1 MFSFINIFTALFATM
16 GPIKVLIVFAEKT
29 RHLDG
34 AVRRRIAVKAVIVAT
49 VVGLLFIFF
58 GQFLMQLFKFS
69 LGALTIAGGLILLL
83 FALQMVLSEEEHE
96 ETEYGVE
103 EAEKAAIYPLA
114 VPLMASPMGIVVLT
128 VASAT
133 KSVTDQQILD
143 LIVAFLIV
151 MAINLLALL
160 LEDRI
165 MHYISPEVL
174 QVAHRILGILL
185 VVRYA
190 QAIMVPFLLSLFI
203 AVIAAV
209 PVDWLKK
216 RGVSVPIAVGIVLV
230 AALLIQILLGLMLG
244 ATVTE
249 FTEALPGYQERL
261 DGLMAG
267 LSAWLLDK
275 GIDITETGLADILDP
290 QAALGFANT
299 LMVGVGDVVSNA
311 MLIMFTVLFML
322 LEAWSFPAKLDAM
335 QGVRG
340 GDLVAQ
346 FAKVMESTKHYVGAK
361 ALTSLATGVLVGVGL
376 ALVGLDFAVLWG
388 FLAFALNFIPNIGSI
403 IAAVPA
409 VLLSLLQL
417 GPVETLIVI
426 AIYLVVNTVIGSII
440 EPGLMGRRVGLSTLT
455 VFLSLVFWGWL
466 LGPVGMLLSVPL
478 TMVIKFAAQ
487 ASEKTR
493 WIAVLLAPA
502 PQVEAADKSA
512 VE

>member
-1 MFSFINIFTALFATM
+1 MTESSNL
-16 GPIKVLIVFAEKT
+16 
-29 RHLDG
+29 RD
-34 AVRRRIAVKAVIVAT
+34 AV
-49 VVGLLFIFF
+49 
-58 GQFLMQLFKFS
+58 
-69 LGALTIAGGLILLL
+69 LTIAGIL
-83 FALQMVLSEEEHE
+83 A
-96 ETEYGVE
+96 
-103 EAEKAAIYPLA
+103 
-114 VPLMASPMGIVVLT
+114 
-128 VASAT
+128 
-133 KSVTDQQILD
+133 
-143 LIVAFLIV
+143 
-151 MAINLLALL
+151 
-160 LEDRI
+160 
-165 MHYISPEVL
+165 
-174 QVAHRILGILL
+174 ILL

-190 QAIMVPFLLSLFI
+190 QAIVVPLLLSLFI
-203 AVIAAV
+203 AVIASV

-216 RGVSVPIAVGIVLV
+216 RGVTVPVAVAIVLV
-230 AALLIQILLGLMLG
+230 LALLIQVLLALMLG
-244 ATVTE
+244 ATVTQ
-249 FTEALPGYQERL
+249 FTEALPGYQVRL
-261 DGLMAG
+261 DGYMAS

-275 GIDITETGLADILDP
+275 GIDITETGLEEILDP
-290 QAALGFANT
+290 SVALGFANT
-299 LMVGVGDVVSNA
+299 LMVGVGDVVSNT

-361 ALTSLATGVLVGVGL
+361 ALTSLATGVLVGIGL

-426 AIYLVVNTVIGSII
+426 AIYLAVNTVIGSII

-487 ASEKTR
+487 ASEQTR

-502 PQVEAADKSA
+502 PQEDVPDKSA
-512 VE
+512 AE